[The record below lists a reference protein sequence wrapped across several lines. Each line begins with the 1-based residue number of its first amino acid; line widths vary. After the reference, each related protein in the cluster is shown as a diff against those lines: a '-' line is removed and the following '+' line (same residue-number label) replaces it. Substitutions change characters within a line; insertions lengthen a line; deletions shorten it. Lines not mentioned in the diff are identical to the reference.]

1 MQFEE
6 LLATFMQSIV
16 ANLRPDRCFLFASKD
31 QVNQAVAIGGLH
43 QPLQILPQIPTA
55 NAPVAHN
62 IIDTVID
69 SGNAVVIRDLTIAH
83 PFSEDNYCRQSKAR
97 SIICLPAICQQHV
110 VAILYLE
117 HQTSYPFAIEGLG
130 ILQGLCQQVAISLT
144 QFAECQRLIT
154 YTQSLENQ
162 IAEHCLATDPE
173 SLTPKN
179 LNLEELPHV
188 DTQPD
193 RVVRLSEYKFRQ
205 LVENANDLIFSI
217 TLDGRFTYLSPK
229 FQEMCGYE
237 PAQFMGLSF
246 SHLAHPDDVASMYEM
261 LRGQLLKR
269 DKLTGF
275 ECRIRHKNGH
285 YIWITS
291 NHSAPIEDANGKLVG
306 FQGIVRDITE
316 RKQTEERLQLM
327 NDQLLISNAELAR
340 ATRLKDEFLANMSHE
355 LRTPLNSILG
365 ITEAMLEQPYGHL
378 VTRYQKSL
386 QMISNSGEHLL
397 DLINDILDLAKI
409 EAGKLELN
417 ITETYLHHLCESSIN
432 FVKQLALNKGLKLN
446 CQVLVDC
453 PTIVAD
459 ERRWRQVLI
468 NLLSNAVKFTP
479 AGGTVTLTVEAD
491 RAAQNLL
498 FQVQD
503 TGIGI
508 APEKIQSLFQPFMQ
522 IDSSLNRQY
531 SGTGLGLVLVKRIV
545 DLHGGVVQVHS
556 QVHQGSCFTI
566 SLPCTNFAANS
577 VVHPITPPQSSSHF
591 TTMNQS
597 TSQLPQSDNP
607 LVLLAEDNKMN
618 IEMFSDYLDH
628 HGYQLI
634 IAENGVEAV
643 EMARQQQPQLILMD
657 IQMPKMDGLE
667 AIRQIRQETPLVNTP
682 IVALTAL
689 AMPGDAQKCL
699 EAGANDY
706 LSKPVK
712 LKELVGLMQTLLPKD

>member
-6 LLATFMQSIV
+6 LLETFMQSIV
-16 ANLRPDRCFLFASKD
+16 ANLRPDRCFVFATKD
-31 QVNQAVAIGGLH
+31 QISQAVTIGGLH

-55 NAPVAHN
+55 NAPVSQKIVNA
-62 IIDTVID
+62 VID
-69 SGNAVVIRDLTIAH
+69 SSNAVVIRDLTIAH
-83 PFSEDNYCRQSKAR
+83 PFHDDAYCRQTKAR
-97 SIICLPAICQQHV
+97 SIVCLPAICQQQV

-117 HQTSYPFAIEGLG
+117 YQTSYPFSLECLGL
-130 ILQGLCQQVAISLT
+130 LQGLCQQVAISLT
-144 QFAECQRLIT
+144 QLAECQRLIT
-154 YTQSLENQ
+154 YTQSLESQ

-173 SLTPKN
+173 SMTPKI
-179 LNLEELPHV
+179 LNLEGMPPV
-188 DTQPD
+188 KPQAD

-269 DKLTGF
+269 DRLTGF

-291 NHSAPIEDANGKLVG
+291 NHSAPIEDAEGKLVG

-327 NDQLLISNAELAR
+327 NEQLLISNAELAR

-378 VTRYQKSL
+378 AMRYQKSL

-417 ITETYLHHLCESSIN
+417 IDEAHLHHLCESSIN
-432 FVKQLALNKGLKLN
+432 FVKQLALNKGLKLDW
-446 CQVLVDC
+446 QILVDC
-453 PTIVAD
+453 ATIVAD

-479 AGGTVTLTVEAD
+479 SGGEVTLTVAAD
-491 RAAQNLL
+491 HMTQTLL
-498 FQVQD
+498 FHVQD
-503 TGIGI
+503 SGIGI
-508 APEKIQSLFQPFMQ
+508 AAEKMPQLFQPFRQ

-545 DLHGGVVQVHS
+545 DLHGGTIQVQS
-556 QVHQGSCFTI
+556 QVNQGSCFTV
-566 SLPCTNFAANS
+566 SLPCKNFAANPAVYPTS
-577 VVHPITPPQSSSHF
+577 TTQSPTF
-591 TTMNQS
+591 TTMNPS
-597 TSQLPQSDNP
+597 SSQTLQSDSP

-643 EMARQQQPQLILMD
+643 EMARQQKPHLILMD

-667 AIRQIRQETPLVNTP
+667 AIRQIRQETPLINTP

-712 LKELVGLMQTLLPKD
+712 LKELVTVMQTLLPKD